1 MTKNKCEDC
10 DLAYRCDSNKLKGSG
25 SKTSDI
31 MLVFD
36 NPSKADDQEGE
47 IGIGDSGM
55 KLNYYLQRAG
65 LKKSDVYITSAIKCN
80 TYKAADLKAAHAEAC
95 QKHLIA
101 EILKIRPK
109 LVVPMGRWAW
119 QSLSGETSIG
129 EFRGHF
135 DEVELDYTYNGKP
148 KTFKCNLLPTFSPSS
163 CLTKWEWDDYVIHD
177 LKKAKR
183 FVKKGKKGLTPTPKW
198 ETILDTHGLD
208 KFVDHYSKVDFC
220 ITDFETTGLDFWRHE
235 IINAGYCAEKDFV
248 TIVPFIKYPKEH
260 TLKFDEENL
269 ARAAQINKFVGKHK
283 SKIVKAMRE
292 VHRQCGGFG
301 GHNLKFDAKFAR
313 YNKIPYRKVLHDSV
327 IKDSV
332 IDENKKHDLNSC
344 MEYRGINYGAYD
356 TTIWQWVGKTK
367 KNKKPYTYIPP
378 YEIEKYLAIDCAG
391 AFRLDKK
398 QNIELKEQKLYNFYF
413 KRQMALTREMTRI
426 EYKGHKMDRALM
438 ESDKKKVKALFEK
451 NKKKILKIVGD
462 EDFNPNS
469 VDQVSKY
476 MEENNYPF
484 ERLEIKEGKKGY
496 STNADSLMK
505 FCRFKKWRTFPE
517 LILMNRSLTKNL
529 GTYIENKDGTAGM
542 MRFLDQND
550 FIHSNFNIH
559 TPRTGRLSSSGPN
572 FQNIPNPTDYLN
584 VRQFFIPD
592 DPSWCCFE
600 ADYKSLELW
609 IIAWLSGDKNML
621 SQLRNGIDMHSWNTV
636 RFGHEFGFLEK
647 ALTYE
652 KFIKMVKYSAPDEWE
667 KLKKGK
673 KKDKIAD
680 LVSIHKEYK
689 VHRGFTKALAFGLN
703 YGKEASTFAKEFEK
717 PKEEVEDFIDFYFE
731 DYPSMYNWRLK
742 QQKIALTKGIQ
753 TLPFTKRTRD
763 FTSAARWLKSEFAEN
778 VGFRNM
784 LLKKELGNQAMN
796 FPVQGTANEVYTVGK
811 LKVCRELRRQKMVS
825 SVRLTIHDGLV
836 GNGPKEEMKEVEKIC
851 HEQMTT
857 LLSKGTSKEVKLE
870 VDFDVKTRWYGDTVK
885 YK

>member
-559 TPRTGRLSSSGPN
+559 TPRTGRLCVAKGSMVEVVRNLSKHPSGIAIEN
-572 FQNIPNPTDYLN
+572 VKKGDMVYSYDSNRKLVLRKVLWSGKTGHKKIVRVHWQGTGHKHKGYLD
-584 VRQFFIPD
+584 VTPEHKIRLI
-592 DPSWCCFE
+592 SGEYRE
-600 ADYKSLELW
+600 AGE
-609 IIAWLSGDKNML
+609 
-621 SQLRNGIDMHSWNTV
+621 
-636 RFGHEFGFLEK
+636 
-647 ALTYE
+647 
-652 KFIKMVKYSAPDEWE
+652 
-667 KLKKGK
+667 LKKGDRILSLSRSKTSGYSRLHPFGNKELRDHRFIHEQITKRVAQHVHHKDGDKLNNEISNLEGLTSSEHTSQHAREVMSDPKNRLRVSMAMK
-673 KKDKIAD
+673 K
-680 LVSIHKEYK
+680 LHKEEPERWAHTYK
-689 VHRGFTKALAFGLN
+689 SG
-703 YGKEASTFAKEFEK
+703 EANKG
-717 PKEEVEDFIDFYFE
+717 
-731 DYPSMYNWRLK
+731 YN
-742 QQKIALTKGIQ
+742 
-753 TLPFTKRTRD
+753 
-763 FTSAARWLKSEFAEN
+763 
-778 VGFRNM
+778 
-784 LLKKELGNQAMN
+784 
-796 FPVQGTANEVYTVGK
+796 
-811 LKVCRELRRQKMVS
+811 
-825 SVRLTIHDGLV
+825 
-836 GNGPKEEMKEVEKIC
+836 
-851 HEQMTT
+851 
-857 LLSKGTSKEVKLE
+857 
-870 VDFDVKTRWYGDTVK
+870 
-885 YK
+885 